1 MQHGMKVS
9 RQGERQSG
17 PFVQQCAMKRKKPS
31 KIITS
36 RVFRRYARPPYEQGE
51 TVKPIDESYLAWMKE
66 RKEPFTSEDA
76 AKHFG
81 VSRTTAAERLR
92 LLTGLGYVTA
102 TKHPV
107 RFNQLLYTYK
117 QFSWHDPFNL
127 AGKL

>member
-1 MQHGMKVS
+1 MKP
-9 RQGERQSG
+9 QERNGTGATTCRKTSHSG
-17 PFVQQCAMKRKKPS
+17 TAANNWHQVAPQPS
-31 KIITS
+31 
-36 RVFRRYARPPYEQGE
+36 EQGG
-51 TVKPIDESYLAWMKE
+51 TVKPIDESYLAWMKD

-92 LLTGLGYVTA
+92 VLTGLGYVTA

-117 QFSWHDPFNL
+117 EFSWHDPFNL

>member
-1 MQHGMKVS
+1 MGV
-9 RQGERQSG
+9 
-17 PFVQQCAMKRKKPS
+17 
-31 KIITS
+31 
-36 RVFRRYARPPYEQGE
+36 VFGKGAV
-51 TVKPIDESYLAWMKE
+51 VKPIDESYLAWIKD

-92 LLTGLGYVTA
+92 LLVGLGYVTA

-117 QFSWHDPFNL
+117 EFSWHDPFNL

>member
-1 MQHGMKVS
+1 M
-9 RQGERQSG
+9 
-17 PFVQQCAMKRKKPS
+17 VQAWKRLRRCHTS
-31 KIITS
+31 KG
-36 RVFRRYARPPYEQGE
+36 VA
-51 TVKPIDESYLAWMKE
+51 VKPIDESYLAWIKD

-117 QFSWHDPFNL
+117 EFSWHDPFNL